1 MSCQIVEI
9 ARMSKYSALFHVL
22 DSPTDF
28 RLDRNLGTLFARE
41 CLTELH
47 EMLVK
52 PINNNFD
59 SMHATVWIL
68 TKLAR

>member
-1 MSCQIVEI
+1 MSCQIAEI
-9 ARMSKYSALFHVL
+9 AKMSKYFALFDVL

-28 RLDRNLGTLFARE
+28 RLDRNLGTLFVRE

-68 TKLAR
+68 TKMAR